1 LPVINFLRLCRL
13 ICGKA
18 APFRQVFLNLVR
30 LRLTIGGAAASI
42 KKPPPER
49 RSLSAQRAAEPHN
62 RQLGFFMENNL
73 SNTKLSFIGCGVM
86 AEAMIAGLLRKNL
99 VAPEQIAASHP
110 RKNRRE
116 ELNAKYKIRV
126 FESNAEAVKGV
137 QGKGDSIVALC
148 VKPQRLSGVLRE
160 LKDTTTPSQI
170 ILSIIA
176 GARIE
181 TLSEAL
187 ANQKIVRAMPNT
199 PSQIGAGITAWTCT
213 ENLSNDER
221 ANIKSLL
228 TALGKELHVETENMI
243 DMATSLSA
251 TGPTYIFMVMEA
263 LTDAGVHLGFSREM
277 AKELVQETM
286 LGSVLFAMESHKHPA
301 ELRNMVT
308 SPGGTSAD
316 AIYQMEKGGLRTV
329 LSKAVYSAYQKAV
342 ALGQKK

>member
-1 LPVINFLRLCRL
+1 
-13 ICGKA
+13 
-18 APFRQVFLNLVR
+18 
-30 LRLTIGGAAASI
+30 
-42 KKPPPER
+42 
-49 RSLSAQRAAEPHN
+49 
-62 RQLGFFMENNL
+62 
-73 SNTKLSFIGCGVM
+73 M
-86 AEAMIAGLLRKNL
+86 AESMIAGLLRKNL
-99 VAPEQIAASHP
+99 VAPEQITASHP
-110 RKNRRE
+110 RSNRRK
-116 ELNAKYKIRV
+116 ELNEKYKIQT
-126 FESNAEAVKGV
+126 FESNIKAVEAARNGAS
-137 QGKGDSIVALC
+137 SIVALC
-148 VKPQRLSGVLRE
+148 VKPQRLDGVLNE
-160 LKDTTTPSQI
+160 LKNAVEPNQI
-170 ILSIIA
+170 VLSIIA
-176 GARIE
+176 GAKIE

-187 ANQKIVRAMPNT
+187 NNEKIVRAMPNT

-213 ENLSNDER
+213 ETISGEEQAR
-221 ANIKSLL
+221 IKRLL

-286 LGSVLFAMESHKHPA
+286 LGSVKFAMESHKHPA

-342 ALGQKK
+342 ALGKKK